1 MSDKPATEP
10 TASEPWLFIEPV
22 LDTIMHGNG
31 IASRDVYLDVYTRI
45 GEYMDAPTP
54 NETKQQYKHIR
65 ESLAAYMSR
74 QTRAISEHILQT
86 AGNHELVHVYLEN
99 WKQYQR
105 QTKTINGLFKQI
117 DAEWAL
123 LERCTDPA
131 VAYVPEM
138 LLQCWCQMFA
148 GSLGSH
154 LTRILC
160 AALESNSMDI

>member
-10 TASEPWLFIEPV
+10 TASEPWLFIKSM

-31 IASRDVYLDVYTRI
+31 IAGRDVYLDVYTRI

-54 NETKQQYKHIR
+54 TETKQQYKHMR
-65 ESLAAYMSR
+65 ESLAVYMSR
-74 QTRAISEHILQT
+74 QTHAISERILQT
-86 AGNHELVHVYLEN
+86 AGDYELVHVYLEN
-99 WKQYQR
+99 WKLYQR
-105 QTKTINGLFKQI
+105 QTKTISGLFKQI
-117 DAEWAL
+117 DAEWTL

-148 GSLGSH
+148 G
-154 LTRILC
+154 
-160 AALESNSMDI
+160 